1 MKRIFK
7 LLLTTLIPFVLPS
20 CASNPN
26 SDNGNQ
32 IVINQVY
39 KTNYWDDTIIDLMKY
54 SIGDQYVN
62 IPEFI
67 TTRYEGFASQ
77 IVKDNVTITY
87 TNIKCFGVSSQSANR
102 LYAEKM
108 EEKEFYVLTDL
119 LYGYRFVDYSK
130 DLFLNYGMMKDETT
144 NETFFNLQMSVR
156 ETRELEWAS
165 SFIQEYME
173 VDVPSCE
180 AEAYNFAYDD
190 YYERIIVN
198 ALFVND
204 GALNTYKN
212 KLISNHYVLTGTDE
226 GYGGFQLVDP
236 TGYVTV
242 TIYDMVGEYECKAL
256 YIQIDNS
263 WPTLEIGA
271 FLGVY
276 LPKLQSESA
285 VYGGWNYY
293 DPDQTDGDTSD
304 YVLLIF
310 YDYASNADYDNYL
323 TQLVNAGF
331 SSGTTTNNDGILITP
346 LTATHPNGKSLELS
360 LQYQISTNTICL
372 AVYQAK

>member
-7 LLLTTLIPFVLPS
+7 LLLTTIIPFVLPS
-20 CASNPN
+20 CASNPS

-32 IVINQVY
+32 IVINKVY
-39 KTNYWDDTIIDLMKY
+39 ETNSWDSTIIDLMKY
-54 SIGDQYVN
+54 SIGEQYVN

-165 SFIQEYME
+165 SFIQE
-173 VDVPSCE
+173 
-180 AEAYNFAYDD
+180 
-190 YYERIIVN
+190 
-198 ALFVND
+198 
-204 GALNTYKN
+204 
-212 KLISNHYVLTGTDE
+212 
-226 GYGGFQLVDP
+226 YGGFQLVDP